1 MKIFKGFCGLV
12 IFFCIVA
19 LVVPPM
25 MFETEKLD
33 MQTAIL
39 GIIAI
44 ALAAVLAFI
53 GYIATERLGNRKI
66 DFMEFI
72 HEEYLGL
79 EKPNKKR
86 P

>member
-12 IFFCIVA
+12 IFLYIVA

-33 MQTAIL
+33 IQTAIL
-39 GIIAI
+39 RIVTI
-44 ALAAVLAFI
+44 ALTAVIAFI
-53 GYIATERLGNRKI
+53 GYIAAERLGSRKI
-66 DFMEFI
+66 DFIEFI

-86 P
+86 L